1 MALVACLPVL
11 AFADEPKKQPNKN
24 SNNVSVAVPDSVQ
37 CEVRKCAIAETKNLM
52 KNFETVF
59 SAVDKDKNWR
69 KLRDK
74 LEGAIPNDYKE
85 KKEKEKKITKAN
97 ELFIYDNSL
106 QKINADFSEKWKDI
120 KFSHVFSK
128 LVQEDMK
135 NQFTFDPRTIKV
147 EKGEMKLIKSKNG
160 SYTYHVPVCFEN
172 RNEVSKEDSTVTHL
186 TDVKYLTTL
195 VWEIDAKTKRNP
207 KTKLLY
213 LDCSAKVLSCE
224 VDPIPY
230 LNLEEEKIQSIA
242 ENAIKDWY
250 KNLPDNL
257 DVDKLKESN
266 SLIEVR
272 RVEPVNSVEVKDDN
286 MDFENLT
293 YTWKAKKPVK
303 IDINPYPFITKG
315 EEYLYESEDSKPSAT
330 ATFIPVFSVQITNE
344 PYSLKDKPEVKYED
358 VKIDYPLTKEEKQD
372 RKDKAGKFIKEYTNK
387 LAEYASAEKSERA
400 ALRTELEAM
409 FADPDGTLI
418 AVSYFP
424 KGGGDRKIE
433 RKVGKYLTLLKD
445 AELTVTDPECVYV
458 DKDDVDSIIYSY
470 IQSFKGKKYSDRV
483 KKVVKMEY
491 QDGRWVI
498 TGITIDGKTE
508 HL

>member
-52 KNFETVF
+52 KNYETVF
-59 SAVDKDKNWR
+59 SAVDKDKKWKGLYR
-69 KLRDK
+69 KLK
-74 LEGAIPNDYKE
+74 GAIHNDYT
-85 KKEKEKKITKAN
+85 KKENEKKITKAN
-97 ELFIYDNSL
+97 ELFFYDNSL

-120 KFSHVFSK
+120 KFASVFSR
-128 LVQEDMK
+128 LVQEDIK
-135 NQFTFDPRTIKV
+135 NQFTFDPRTINVGK
-147 EKGEMKLIKSKNG
+147 MKLIMNKNG
-160 SYTYHVPVCFEN
+160 GYTYHVPVSFEN
-172 RNEVSKEDSTVTHL
+172 RNEVSKKDSTVTHL

-266 SLIEVR
+266 SLIEVGK
-272 RVEPVNSVEVKDDN
+272 VESVDSVEVDGN

-293 YTWKAKKPVK
+293 YTWRGKRVQ
-303 IDINPYPFITKG
+303 IDIDPDPFITKG
-315 EEYLYESEDSKPSAT
+315 EEYLYESPSAT
-330 ATFIPVFSVQITNE
+330 AEFIPVFSVQITNE

-358 VKIDYPLTKEEKQD
+358 VEIVYPLTKKEKQD

-409 FADPDGTLI
+409 FADGAI
-418 AVSYFP
+418 VEVSYFP
-424 KGGGDRKIE
+424 KGGNDRKIKRE
-433 RKVGKYLTLLKD
+433 VGKYLTLLKD
-445 AELTVTDPECVYV
+445 ADMTATDPKCVEV
-458 DKDDVDSIIYSY
+458 DTNNVVSIIYSY
-470 IQSFKGKKYSDRV
+470 TQSFEGKKYSDEV
-483 KKVVKMEY
+483 DKVVKMEY
-491 QDGRWVI
+491 QDDRWVI
-498 TGITIDGKTE
+498 TGITIAGNTR
-508 HL
+508 H